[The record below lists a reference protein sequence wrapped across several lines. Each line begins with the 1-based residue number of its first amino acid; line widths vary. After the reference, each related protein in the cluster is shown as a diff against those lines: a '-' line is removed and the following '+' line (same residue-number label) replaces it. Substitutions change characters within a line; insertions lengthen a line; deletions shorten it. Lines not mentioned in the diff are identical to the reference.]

1 MTYLLDACQAVGQL
15 PIDVEEIGCDLL
27 AATGRKFLR
36 GPRGTGF
43 LYVRRAMLETLEPAM
58 IDHFGAPWVGA
69 DRYALRPDARRFET
83 WEKNYAARLGL
94 GAAVDYALGLGLD
107 AIRARCL
114 HLTDH
119 VKAELE
125 RLPRVTLHDLGR
137 DRAAIVSFAVSGL
150 ASEAIRSEL
159 TQRAINVS
167 VSKPN
172 STLLDASARNLP
184 TVLRVSPH
192 YYNSEDEI
200 DLFVDALNDIIASG

>member
-1 MTYLLDACQAVGQL
+1 M
-15 PIDVEEIGCDLL
+15 
-27 AATGRKFLR
+27 
-36 GPRGTGF
+36 
-43 LYVRRAMLETLEPAM
+43 
-58 IDHFGAPWVGA
+58 
-69 DRYALRPDARRFET
+69 
-83 WEKNYAARLGL
+83 
-94 GAAVDYALGLGLD
+94 
-107 AIRARCL
+107 

-137 DRAAIVSFAVSGL
+137 DRAAIVSFAVRGL

-200 DLFVDALNDIIASG
+200 DLFVDALNDIVASG